1 MVKGVIWPLKV
12 QHQLEGI
19 INYITADSFQN
30 AEKVKVDILSST
42 RKIQK
47 HPEMHPVD
55 KYKKNNDGSFRAYEI
70 HRYRVAYPIT
80 KDEII
85 ITRIR
90 HTSMVPKLY

>member
-1 MVKGVIWPLKV
+1 MVKLVIWPLKS

-19 INYITADSFQN
+19 IKYIAADSYQN

-42 RKIQK
+42 RKIEQN
-47 HPEMHPVD
+47 PEMYPLD

-70 HRYRVAYPIT
+70 HHYRIAYRIT